1 MNDWDDLR
9 YFLATAREGSL
20 TRAAQMLGVNHS
32 TVSRRISAFEDK
44 LGARLFDRSV
54 SGFVVTQAGQEMMQT
69 AMRIEKEITLL
80 DRQML
85 SRDMTMTGRLRIA
98 TPAALIATFLMPHI
112 ASFSLKY
119 PSVEIDIQSSDTLI
133 NLHNHEADIAIRS
146 IKNPSE
152 SLMGRRL
159 TPVAKAIYAS
169 SSYLERHGCCARSIR
184 DGIQHR
190 WVQSKSNNDV
200 PAWVLKH
207 FPSAQIGCR
216 VNTLL
221 ARIQAVKHGIGIGE
235 LHCRF
240 GDSDPELHRIYPFET
255 VLDTDFWVL
264 YHPDLRHTAR
274 VRAFTSHI
282 AEAFNRERDLYA
294 GKITSV
300 APAGI
305 LSD

>member
-9 YFLATAREGSL
+9 FFLATAREGSL
-20 TRAAQMLGVNHS
+20 TRAAQTLGVNHS
-32 TVSRRISAFEDK
+32 TVSRRISAFESK
-44 LGARLFDRSV
+44 LKARLFDRSI
-54 SGFVVTQAGQEMMQT
+54 SGFVVTQAGQDMMQT
-69 AMRIEKEITLL
+69 ALRVEKEMNLL

-112 ASFSLKY
+112 ASFKQKH
-119 PSVEIDIQSSDTLI
+119 PGVEIDILSSDTLV

-146 IKNPSE
+146 IKSPSE
-152 SLMGRRL
+152 NLVGRRL

-169 SSYLERHGCCARSIR
+169 SSYLEQHQCNAGTIR
-184 DGIQHR
+184 DSPEHR
-190 WVQSKSNNDV
+190 WVQQAQRSDV
-200 PAWVLKH
+200 PSWVLNH
-207 FPSAQIGCR
+207 FPSAQVGCR

-221 ARIQAVKHGIGIGE
+221 ARIQAVKHGLGIGE
-235 LHCRF
+235 MHCRF
-240 GDSDPELHRIYPFET
+240 GDTDTDLHRIYPFET

-282 AEAFNRERDLYA
+282 AEAFHFERDLYA
-294 GKITSV
+294 GNIIKTV
-300 APAGI
+300 
-305 LSD
+305 